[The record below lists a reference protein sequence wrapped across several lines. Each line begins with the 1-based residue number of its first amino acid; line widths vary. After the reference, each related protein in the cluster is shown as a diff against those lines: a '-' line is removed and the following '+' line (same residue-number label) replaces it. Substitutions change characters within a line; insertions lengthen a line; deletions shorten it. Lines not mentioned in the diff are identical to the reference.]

1 MKQSDANEYT
11 VVGKITT
18 AYGVKGWVK
27 IFSFTDPIENIL
39 KYKHWVLQKPGI
51 PGRSSNGQQNS
62 CSVIKGKHHGKGV
75 VALLEGC
82 QNRDDALA
90 LQGAEIAVRKQELP
104 ELDAGEFYW
113 HQLEGLAVVLEEGVK
128 LGRVDHLIETGSNDV
143 LIVKPTPDSM
153 DDKERLIPYL
163 PDQVIKSVNLES
175 GLLTV
180 DWDPE
185 F

>member
-1 MKQSDANEYT
+1 M
-11 VVGKITT
+11 
-18 AYGVKGWVK
+18 
-27 IFSFTDPIENIL
+27 
-39 KYKHWVLQKPGI
+39 
-51 PGRSSNGQQNS
+51 
-62 CSVIKGKHHGKGV
+62 
-75 VALLEGC
+75 
-82 QNRDDALA
+82 
-90 LQGAEIAVRKQELP
+90 
-104 ELDAGEFYW
+104 
-113 HQLEGLAVVLEEGVK
+113 LEEGVK